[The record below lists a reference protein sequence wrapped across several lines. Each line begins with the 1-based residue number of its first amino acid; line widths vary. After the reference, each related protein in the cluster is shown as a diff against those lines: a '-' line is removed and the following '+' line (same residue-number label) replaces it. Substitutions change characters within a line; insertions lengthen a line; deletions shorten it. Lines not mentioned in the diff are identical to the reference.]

1 MDMNAL
7 LDSLGKSYD
16 VTMSTPLR
24 IAIPGDDP
32 PQVQGSPHL
41 ERLRARGEVILHAD
55 RPADDAEKLRRAA
68 DAICLI
74 NSRSA
79 VKWPGH
85 LLRQLPSLRMMTVC
99 GIGTDSIDVAAARE
113 VGIIVCNIPD
123 LTAPIVAE
131 HALALMLATARRVC
145 FQTAQL
151 RRDIWKTPDNLYLRG
166 KTLGILGVGPIGE
179 HTAQLAHAIGMRV
192 QAWTF
197 NPTPER
203 SQQLGIPF
211 VPLDELLQTSD
222 VVSLHVK
229 LTDQTRGMIGR
240 REIALMKRGALLIN
254 TARGAIVDSP
264 ALVQALHAGH
274 LGGAGIDVY
283 DIEPLPADYPLLAC
297 EQVVLTPHV
306 ADQNPE
312 GMEILNRGAVDNVLA
327 FLDGTPINRVV

>member
-1 MDMNAL
+1 M
-7 LDSLGKSYD
+7 
-16 VTMSTPLR
+16 TIR

-32 PQVQGSPHL
+32 PQLQGSPHL
-41 ERLRARGEVILHAD
+41 DRLRARGEVMLHLD
-55 RPADDAEKLRRAA
+55 RPADDAQKLRRVAG
-68 DAICLI
+68 AICLI

-85 LLRQLPSLRMMTVC
+85 LLRQLPDLRMITVC
-99 GIGTDSIDVAAARE
+99 GIGTDAIDCATAKE
-113 VGIIVCNIPD
+113 LGIVVCNVPG

-145 FQTAQL
+145 FQTTQL
-151 RRDIWKTPDNLYLRG
+151 RRGIWKTPDNIYLRG
-166 KTLGILGVGPIGE
+166 RTLGVIGMGPIGAE
-179 HTAQLAHAIGMRV
+179 MARLGQAIGMRV

-197 NPTPER
+197 NATPDR
-203 SQQLGIPF
+203 SVELGFPF
-211 VPLDELLQTSD
+211 VSLDELLRTSD

-229 LTDQTRGMIGR
+229 LTDQTRGMIGA
-240 REIALMKRGALLIN
+240 REIGLMKPGTILVN
-254 TARGAIVDSP
+254 TARGAIVDTP
-264 ALVQALHAGH
+264 ALVNALRSEH

-283 DIEPLPADYPLLAC
+283 DIEPIPPDHPLLAC

-327 FLDGTPINRVV
+327 FLEGRPINRVV